1 MSIRNKKLLQQLFI
15 AFVFAVIIVGSIYSL
30 TELQESAHFN
40 ARTLYQW
47 ISYFGPFS
55 ALVYVIVMVF
65 SVITPVP
72 DSLVYIAGGY
82 LFGAVLGTVLSLIG
96 FIIGTSID
104 FWFARRLGRKYI
116 TRKFPN
122 YSHLIDSY
130 SKKIGWQSIVIMR
143 IIPSLSFDFI
153 AYLAGI
159 SSISFRT
166 YLLANILGAFPLAL
180 FEVLLGKS
188 LHTSSTIYKIVFIIF
203 IIVIMVAVTSYKHL
217 RKKTEHL

>member
-1 MSIRNKKLLQQLFI
+1 MKPNRKKLLQQLII
-15 AFVFAVIIVGSIYSL
+15 AFVFAVVIVGSIYSL
-30 TELQESAHFN
+30 IELQESAHFN

-55 ALVYVIVMVF
+55 AVVYVIVMVF
-65 SVITPVP
+65 AVITPVP

-82 LFGAVLGTVLSLIG
+82 LFGTVLGTVLSLIG
-96 FIIGTSID
+96 FVIGTSID
-104 FWFARRLGRKYI
+104 FWFARRLGREYV

-166 YLLANILGAFPLAL
+166 YILANILGAFPLAL

-188 LHTSSTIYKIVFIIF
+188 LHTSSIIYKIVFIIF
-203 IIVIMVAVTSYKHL
+203 IIVIMVAVTSYKQL
-217 RKKTEHL
+217 RKKI